1 MFSKL
6 ALLSL
11 AISTTAVAQV
21 GVYETHCGEILFNNS
36 LELTGI
42 KARRSSNLNVNQVVA
57 KTGSHR
63 VFFEFNDGS
72 HIYQMSQLAVD
83 AIRFHGQNV
92 DICVSTRTSEVSR
105 WKTPVVASI
114 FDIY

>member
-1 MFSKL
+1 MFAKL

-11 AISTTAVAQV
+11 AVSTTAVAQV
-21 GVYETHCGEILFNNS
+21 GIYETHCGEILFNNS

-57 KTGSHR
+57 KTGSHKIM
-63 VFFEFNDGS
+63 FEFADGRQ
-72 HIYQMSQLAVD
+72 IYQMSQRAID

-92 DICVSTRTSEVSR
+92 DICVSTQTSEVSR
-105 WKTPVVASI
+105 WKTPIIASI